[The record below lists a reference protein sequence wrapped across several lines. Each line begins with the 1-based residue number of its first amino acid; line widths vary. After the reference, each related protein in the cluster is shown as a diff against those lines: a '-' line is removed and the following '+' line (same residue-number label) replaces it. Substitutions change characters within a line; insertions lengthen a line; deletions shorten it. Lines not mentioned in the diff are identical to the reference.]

1 MYIVRN
7 IGEAVLRGESP
18 HDYHDN
24 ARSRVS
30 FHALLLGWMNQKSDE
45 CREISKT
52 FTAEVIS
59 DRKYVSFSAY

>member
-7 IGEAVLRGESP
+7 TGEAVLRRKAALIDEDHSTFP
-18 HDYHDN
+18 
-24 ARSRVS
+24 VS
-30 FHALLLGWMNQKSDE
+30 FQALLLDWMNQNSDE